1 MKKKMRDESGTK
13 EKKKKIFS
21 IDQFL
26 NYFVEDC
33 QGLSI
38 EESKFHPN
46 LMSYNILYNILL
58 FIN

>member
-1 MKKKMRDESGTK
+1 MRVERKK
-13 EKKKKIFS
+13 KKKKIFS

-26 NYFVEDC
+26 NYFVEDFKDC
-33 QGLSI
+33 RSRKVNFM
-38 EESKFHPN
+38 SN

>member
-1 MKKKMRDESGTK
+1 MRVERKK
-13 EKKKKIFS
+13 KKKKIFS